1 MTLPPVLPETDLTM
15 DKRIVLIGP
24 PGAGKT
30 TCGQF
35 VAAKLGW
42 RFVDTD
48 SVIEK
53 QQGCA
58 VSQFFATEG
67 ESAFRELESQTLA
80 TLLNEQSSG
89 IVIGTG
95 GGIILRESNRQML
108 GNLEFLC
115 YLKAELETL
124 VGRLAGDTTRPL
136 LQATAVNSTGREP
149 QASLEPNAALTQ
161 RLKTLLAER
170 AKFYETARHV
180 FDTGNLSPEQIAQLI
195 VERLNLPPDL
205 G

>member
-1 MTLPPVLPETDLTM
+1 M

-35 VAAKLGW
+35 LAAKLGW
-42 RFVDTD
+42 LFVDTD
-48 SVIEK
+48 SIIEE

-58 VSQFFATEG
+58 VSHFFASHG
-67 ESAFRELESQTLA
+67 EAAFRDLESKTLA
-80 TLLNEQSSG
+80 TLLNESSSG

-95 GGIILRESNRQML
+95 GGIVLRESNRQML
-108 GNLEFLC
+108 NNLDFLC
-115 YLKAELETL
+115 YLKAELKTL
-124 VGRLAGDTTRPL
+124 VERLAGDTTRPL
-136 LQATAVNSTGREP
+136 LQSSAVDASP
-149 QASLEPNAALTQ
+149 QAPSEPNLALTN
-161 RLKTLLAER
+161 RLRTLLAER
-170 AKFYETARHV
+170 AEFYEAAAHV
-180 FDTGNLSPEQIAQLI
+180 FDTGNLSAEEIAQLI

>member
-1 MTLPPVLPETDLTM
+1 
-15 DKRIVLIGP
+15 
-24 PGAGKT
+24 
-30 TCGQF
+30 

-48 SVIEK
+48 SIIEE

-58 VSQFFATEG
+58 VSHFFATYG
-67 ESAFRELESQTLA
+67 EAAFRDLESSTLA
-80 TLLNEQSSG
+80 TLLNEPSAG

-108 GNLEFLC
+108 KNLDFLC
-115 YLKAELETL
+115 YLKAELATL
-124 VGRLAGDTTRPL
+124 VERLAGDTTRPL
-136 LQATAVNSTGREP
+136 LQSAAVIALPEAPSEP
-149 QASLEPNAALTQ
+149 GVALTN
-161 RLKTLLAER
+161 RLQTLLAER
-170 AKFYETARHV
+170 AQFYETATHV
-180 FDTGNLSPEQIAQLI
+180 FDTGNLSPEEIAQLI